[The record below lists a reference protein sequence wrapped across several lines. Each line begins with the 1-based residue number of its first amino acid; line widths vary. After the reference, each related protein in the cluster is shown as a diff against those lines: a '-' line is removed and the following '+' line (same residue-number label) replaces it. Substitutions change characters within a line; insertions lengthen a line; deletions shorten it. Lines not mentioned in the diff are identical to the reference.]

1 MLFYRQDFIS
11 VEHRPGNE
19 MPELAFCQ
27 CLGWT
32 SKAEDGLLSPASIP
46 HILRGPFGK
55 SIPEEPFVRFYEP
68 SYAGEGRYQ
77 HTRFGLL
84 NRKLAIK
91 IVLYFSILKPI

>member
-11 VEHRPGNE
+11 VEHRPGNQ

-32 SKAEDGLLSPASIP
+32 SKAEDGLVSSTF
-46 HILRGPFGK
+46 ILHTLVCPFGN
-55 SIPEEPFVRFYEP
+55 SIPEEPFFRFYEP
-68 SYAGEGRYQ
+68 SYAGEGRYR
-77 HTRFGLL
+77 HTGFGLL

-91 IVLYFSILKPI
+91 IVLYFAF